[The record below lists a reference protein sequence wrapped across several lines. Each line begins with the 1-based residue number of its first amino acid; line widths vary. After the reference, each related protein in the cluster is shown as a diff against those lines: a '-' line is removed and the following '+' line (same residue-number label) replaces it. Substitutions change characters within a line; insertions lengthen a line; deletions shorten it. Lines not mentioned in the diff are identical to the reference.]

1 MALKDLIAKWT
12 PMGPEDAEH
21 LGRLVAEWQLLADLS
36 FSDLL
41 LLCPSREP
49 HLLVVV
55 AQMRP
60 YTAQTVYQDDQVGR
74 HMDRAEA
81 PFTWQALEEGR
92 IVREGDPVWRES
104 TPVRVEAIPVR
115 RGGRAIASI
124 SQQANLATARTPSRL
139 ELTYLKAAGDL
150 ARMIAEGTFPF
161 ETHDPDPEALPR
173 VGDGLVR
180 LDDLGRVVYASPNA
194 VSAYRRLGIKRNLL
208 ESPIEEFDLDPEPV
222 REALRACQP
231 TESEVERRGA
241 VVLRRTI
248 PLVVG
253 GRPTGALVLLREV
266 SELRRRD
273 RMLDSKDAT
282 IREVHHR
289 VKNNLQTVASLLRL
303 QARRLD
309 RPDVRQALEESERRI
324 RAIALVHETLS
335 VERGDT
341 VDFDQVAGQ
350 VVGMVREGLAGPGLE
365 VVVEG
370 SAGDL
375 PPEVATPLAVVL
387 NELLQN
393 SVDHAAPGR
402 IGVALGRDDGV
413 LRLEVWDDGQG
424 LPDGFTLDGGAG
436 LGLSIV
442 RGLVESELGGELG
455 IGGGPGT
462 RAVVRVP
469 VEGPR

>member
-12 PMGPEDAEH
+12 PMGTGDADH
-21 LGRLVAEWQLLADLS
+21 LGRLVSEWQLLADLS

-49 HLLVVV
+49 DLLVVV

-81 PFTWQALEEGR
+81 PFTWQAMEEGR
-92 IVREGDPVWRES
+92 IVREGDPVWREG

-115 RGGRAIASI
+115 RGDRTIASI
-124 SQQANLATARTPSRL
+124 SQQANLATARTPSGL
-139 ELTYLKAAGDL
+139 ELTYLRAAGDL

-173 VGDGLVR
+173 VGDGLAR
-180 LDDLGRVVYASPNA
+180 LDETGRVVYASPNA
-194 VSAYRRLGIKRNLL
+194 VSAYRRLGIKRNVLD
-208 ESPIEEFDLDPEPV
+208 SPIEDFDLDPEAV
-222 REALRACQP
+222 RVALRDCRP

-253 GRPTGALVLLREV
+253 GRLTGALLLLRDV

-303 QARRLD
+303 QARRLE
-309 RPDVRQALEESERRI
+309 RPEVRQALEESERRI

-335 VERGDT
+335 VEHGDT

-350 VVGMVREGLAGPGLE
+350 VVGMVREGLAAPGVE
-365 VVVEG
+365 VEVEG
-370 SAGDL
+370 SAGEVPAD
-375 PPEVATPLAVVL
+375 VATPLAVVL

-393 SVDHAAPGR
+393 SVDHASPGR
-402 IGVALGRDDGV
+402 IGVALGRDDGS
-413 LRLEVWDDGQG
+413 LQLEVWDDGRG
-424 LPDGFTLDGGAG
+424 LPAGFSLAGGAG

-442 RGLVESELGGELG
+442 RGLVETELGGELG
-455 IGGGPGT
+455 IGSERGT

-469 VEGPR
+469 LGEAR